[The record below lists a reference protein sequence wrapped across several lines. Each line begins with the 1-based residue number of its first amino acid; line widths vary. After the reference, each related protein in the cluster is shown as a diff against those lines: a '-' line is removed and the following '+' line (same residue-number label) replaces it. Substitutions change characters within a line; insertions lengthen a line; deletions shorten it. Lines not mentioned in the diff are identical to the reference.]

1 MNTKNIYEAEILR
14 ITSRKYNISTGKV
27 IFTFEY
33 AKKVLIYINE
43 KGQYLDL
50 KTDERYLE
58 DSRLQ
63 YGDEGDLY
71 ISLLYPLSNIIETS
85 EDMSKRKILR
95 KYKEHNSKG
104 GKK

>member
-27 IFTFEY
+27 VFTFEY
-33 AKKVLIYINE
+33 AKKALIYINE
-43 KGQYLDL
+43 KGHYLDL

-58 DSRLQ
+58 DRRLE

-71 ISLLYPLSNIIETS
+71 ISLIYPLSNIIETT

-95 KYKEHNSKG
+95 KYNKY
-104 GKK
+104 KKQGR

>member
-85 EDMSKRKILR
+85 EDMSKGKILR
-95 KYKEHNSKG
+95 KYKEHNSKW
-104 GKK
+104 GKR